1 MRILF
6 EDKVLAATLSA
17 VNASSN
23 YPVANLQNAFLKR
36 RFQSTAAAD
45 TVTALFGAD
54 ESIDCVY
61 YGFTNATGIVIQL
74 KNAGGA
80 VLKTITITTPE
91 EIGAHHFAAVPAVRS
106 IVVQITG
113 AGAGVY
119 LGGLAAGEE
128 VVLPN
133 PEAEWEEP
141 KVDNSTVSSSPDG
154 QYNQGYLR
162 PLRSYSWNLPDTTRE
177 DANTLSDLYLA
188 LGAGRPVWADPFEE
202 NHDFIPPIYCVITE
216 PLAPRKSGR
225 RYSITLSIA
234 EAR

>member
-17 VNASSN
+17 VNASPN
-23 YPVANLQNAFLKR
+23 YPVANLQSAFLKQ

-45 TVTALFGAD
+45 IVTVVFAAD
-54 ESIDCVY
+54 ETIDCVY
-61 YGFTNATGIVIQL
+61 YGFTNATGLVVQL

-80 VLKTITITTPE
+80 VLKTITVTTPG

-106 IVVQITG
+106 IVVAITG

-119 LGGLAAGEE
+119 LGGFAAGEE
-128 VVLPN
+128 EILPD
-133 PEAEWEEP
+133 PEAAWEEP
-141 KVDNSTVSSSPDG
+141 KIDNSTVSSSPDG
-154 QYNQGYLR
+154 QYSQSYRR
-162 PLRSYSWNLPDTTRE
+162 PLRSYSWNLPDVTRE
-177 DANTLSDLYLA
+177 NATALSDLYLA

-225 RYSITLSIA
+225 RYSITLSIV